1 MEWTT
6 LLKQEIYETAEIF
19 YKLHMNHEKSCS
31 NQVSKL

>member
-6 LLKQEIYETAEIF
+6 LLKQVIYETAEIF
-19 YKLHMNHEKSCS
+19 YKLHMNHKNSYS